1 MDKRYEKKEQL
12 IKNTFKELLSKKYFE
27 QITVQELTNEAGID
41 RKTFYLHYKTLDAL
55 LRALQKELS
64 DEFSEQVKGLD
75 PIADL
80 EELTKKFFYYSESKG
95 RYYEKI
101 TLETE
106 YSYIRNQ
113 MIKTVML
120 KSADAKEDKRK
131 LTIAFIVNTTLLFY
145 SEWVRNQ
152 KVIPIDE
159 VIDLTVRIIK
169 NGIAGM

>member
-1 MDKRYEKKEQL
+1 
-12 IKNTFKELLSKKYFE
+12 
-27 QITVQELTNEAGID
+27 
-41 RKTFYLHYKTLDAL
+41 
-55 LRALQKELS
+55 
-64 DEFSEQVKGLD
+64 
-75 PIADL
+75 
-80 EELTKKFFYYSESKG
+80 
-95 RYYEKI
+95 
-101 TLETE
+101 
-106 YSYIRNQ
+106 
-113 MIKTVML
+113 ML